1 MASTSAKTNSTAG
14 QSPKTTFAESKG
26 AAGGGGEASGG
37 FFGSTTF
44 WILAG
49 ALAVAGGGAA
59 TYFALR
65 PQYPPTSATLTPVL
79 NCGAGVRCQ

>member
-1 MASTSAKTNSTAG
+1 VVLEHGNA

-65 PQYPPTSATLTPVL
+65 PQDPPTSATLTPVL